1 MSEQFIIT
9 SIKAH
14 ARKVFDEVV
23 KLRRRLHQYP
33 ELAFEEYQTAK
44 VVADYLKALGIEV
57 QEGIAQTGVVGLL
70 RGGKPGAIIALR
82 ADMDA
87 LPIQEANATAYVSQI
102 AGKMHACGHDVH
114 TASLLG
120 SAYILSAMKE
130 TISGTIKF
138 IFQPSEEKAPGGASV
153 MIKEGVLQN
162 PAPQVILGQ
171 HVAPNIEVGKI
182 GLRSG
187 EYMAS
192 ADEIR
197 ITVEGKGGHGAQPQN
212 CIDPVVITAHLIV
225 ALQQL
230 VSRVADPRIPSVL
243 TFGKIE
249 AKGATNI
256 IPNSVYLEGT
266 FRTFD
271 EAWRTKAHEWIEKTV
286 KGLVESMGGKAKLEL
301 KKGYPVLHNN
311 IALTQQ
317 IREWVADYVGAENIE
332 DLPIWMA
339 SEDFAFYTRHLPGCF
354 YRLGTRNE
362 AKGIIHP
369 VHTSRFDIDEEAL
382 ELSTGLMAW
391 LAYQWLGQHEQ
402 SGS

>member
-1 MSEQFIIT
+1 MSEQFIIA
-9 SIKAH
+9 SIKTC
-14 ARKVFDEVV
+14 ARKIFDEVV
-23 KLRRRLHQYP
+23 TLRRRLHQYP

-44 VVADYLKALGIEV
+44 IVADYLKALGIEV
-57 QEGIAQTGVVGLL
+57 EEGIAQTGVVGLL
-70 RGGKPGAIIALR
+70 RGGKPGPVIALR

-87 LPIQEANATAYVSQI
+87 LPIQEANATAYTSQI

-120 SAYILSAMKE
+120 SAYILSAIKE
-130 TISGTIKF
+130 NISGTVKF
-138 IFQPSEEKAPGGASV
+138 IFQPSEEKDPGGASV

-182 GLRSG
+182 GLRGG

-197 ITVEGKGGHGAQPQN
+197 ITIRGKGGHGAQPHN
-212 CIDPVVITAHLIV
+212 CIDPVVIAAHLIL

-249 AKGATNI
+249 ANGATNI

-271 EAWRTKAHEWIEKTV
+271 ENWRTKAHVWIQKTV
-286 KGLVESMGGKAKLEL
+286 KGLVESMGAKAQLDL
-301 KKGYPVLHNN
+301 KKGYPVLNN
-311 IALTQQ
+311 DITLTQQ
-317 IREWVADYVGAENIE
+317 IRKWCAAYVGAENIE

-339 SEDFAFYTRHLPGCF
+339 SEDFAFYTYYLPGCF
-354 YRLGTRNE
+354 YRLGTGNQ

-369 VHTSRFDIDEEAL
+369 VHTPHFDIDEEAL

-391 LAYQWLGQHEQ
+391 LAYQWLAQQAQNG
-402 SGS
+402 